1 MVIDDFLS
9 PEELETWREC
19 VDRAVAS
26 RTGRTPSQL
35 AGNKLFDSDPDDF
48 VKGRPNEADLEKNS
62 QGNAGYYASVFTQC
76 LQLHMSD
83 EGMSELMVDPS
94 IGKMAA
100 ELAGVQGIRIWH
112 DQALIK
118 EPWANPTGFHL
129 DNPYWSFDDSH
140 SPHGGTLSLWVA
152 LDDATLDNGCLLF
165 VPVNTTACNEYLGG
179 AFTPMAL
186 RSRVLTARRSS
197 SATPASARTSASSS
211 SCTRSGRGGPRWHRS
226 PCP

>member
-9 PEELETWREC
+9 PEELETWRER

-83 EGMSELMVDPS
+83 EGMYELMVDPS

-118 EPWANPTGFHL
+118 EPWANPTGWHL
-129 DNPYWSFDDSH
+129 GDPTT
-140 SPHGGTLSLWVA
+140 PHPARSGSGADLRRCNQTIRTGAS
-152 LDDATLDNGCLLF
+152 
-165 VPVNTTACNEYLGG
+165 TTATRRT
-179 AFTPMAL
+179 AAL
-186 RSRVLTARRSS
+186 SRSGWRSTTRRSTT
-197 SATPASARTSASSS
+197 AACSSS
-211 SCTRSGRGGPRWHRS
+211 R
-226 PCP
+226 

>member
-1 MVIDDFLS
+1 MIDDFLS
-9 PEELETWREC
+9 PEELETWRER

-83 EGMSELMVDPS
+83 EGMYELMVDPS

-118 EPWANPTGFHL
+118 EPWANPTGWHL
-129 DNPYWSFDDSH
+129 GKCSR
-140 SPHGGTLSLWVA
+140 SLCVFFRSLKEA
-152 LDDATLDNGCLLF
+152 AAQTIRTGAS
-165 VPVNTTACNEYLGG
+165 TTATRRT
-179 AFTPMAL
+179 AAL
-186 RSRVLTARRSS
+186 SRSGWRSTTRRSTT
-197 SATPASARTSASSS
+197 AACSSS
-211 SCTRSGRGGPRWHRS
+211 R
-226 PCP
+226 

>member
-1 MVIDDFLS
+1 MARARRPCSRAPTPRPAQPDRTEGILS
-9 PEELETWREC
+9 AFC
-19 VDRAVAS
+19 AQAS

-83 EGMSELMVDPS
+83 EGMYELMVDPS

-118 EPWANPTGFHL
+118 EPWANPT
-129 DNPYWSFDDSH
+129 
-140 SPHGGTLSLWVA
+140 V
-152 LDDATLDNGCLLF
+152 
-165 VPVNTTACNEYLGG
+165 E
-179 AFTPMAL
+179 
-186 RSRVLTARRSS
+186 
-197 SATPASARTSASSS
+197 
-211 SCTRSGRGGPRWHRS
+211 
-226 PCP
+226 